1 MMAPNTTLP
10 SASFAFVVL
19 VRIVLQFYSC
29 RSSWVACA
37 ARKRSHATVASSDY
51 SRVAA
56 VCPPVFPLAVAWA
69 GDLSVGYYVDM
80 QDVIQCVV
88 EDAIARPFLDLIWR
102 HKPCQGRPH
111 PICLQN
117 CVRSIPQR
125 LPMWWPRIPRTPF
138 VWGSTTHGARI
149 GTLIRRCVACILSW
163 GQSRDMRLR
172 ASIACRI
179 RIT

>member
-88 EDAIARPFLDLIWR
+88 EDVIARPSLDLIWR
-102 HKPCQGRPH
+102 HVPCQGRPH

-117 CVRSIPQR
+117 CARWTQRRSATLSPRFPLIP
-125 LPMWWPRIPRTPF
+125 
-138 VWGSTTHGARI
+138 SA
-149 GTLIRRCVACILSW
+149 
-163 GQSRDMRLR
+163 
-172 ASIACRI
+172 
-179 RIT
+179 